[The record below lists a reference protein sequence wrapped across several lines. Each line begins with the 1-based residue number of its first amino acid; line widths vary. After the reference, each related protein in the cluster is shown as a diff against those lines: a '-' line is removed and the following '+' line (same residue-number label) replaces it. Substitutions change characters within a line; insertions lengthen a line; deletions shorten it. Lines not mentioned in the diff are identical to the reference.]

1 MNGPATAAPLNPF
14 PGLRPF
20 RENEEHLFF
29 GRESQVDT
37 MVDKLARTRFLAV
50 VGTSGSGKSSLVNSG
65 LRPALH
71 RGLMAKAGTS
81 WRMAQFRPGSNPVQ
95 AMARALASEGVL
107 FGDYQPEGVSLLEI
121 VEATLRMSKLGLVDI
136 YQQTQ
141 PGEGVNLLVVV
152 DQFEELFR
160 YRKMKAASAGG
171 EEDRQQEAVAFVNL
185 LLEARVQANVPIYI
199 VLTMRS
205 DFLGDCAQF
214 TGLAEAINEGQYLVP
229 RLTREERRAAITGPV
244 GVGGGDI
251 SPVLLTRLVN
261 DVGDNPDQLSILQHA
276 LNRTW
281 SRWQRDGR
289 GEGPLSL
296 PHYEAIGT
304 MAHALDQHAEKA
316 YAELR
321 NERQQGICEKI
332 FKALTDRG
340 TDARGIRRP
349 TSLATL
355 CALAGASPD
364 EVTEVIDVFRK
375 PSRSFLMPPLPELLE
390 PDTVIDISHES
401 LMRVWERLEV
411 WANEEAQSAQRY
423 RRLSETA
430 AEHVAGKA
438 GLLRDPELQLSLD
451 WRQGAKPNAAWASLY
466 GGDFDTA
473 IRFLAESE
481 EDREKEKR
489 EQGEHQRREL
499 EQAQAL
505 AAERARSAHRLRI
518 GIAFAAIL
526 AVVAAVAAGWAIQQ
540 RAAAEAATRLATSRQ
555 LAAQAQIGAVR
566 TPYNLLL
573 ALESISITQKIGVF
587 SPTASRQLLD
597 DVLNATGGVPLQ
609 HSAPVVAV
617 EFSPDDRWLAA
628 ASANTVQLWDMHA
641 RSAAPITLRGHD
653 KAVNALAFNPDG
665 RTLATVGDDATVRL
679 WDMAAADRAAS
690 MRVLTGHSGPIK
702 DVAFSRNGRWLA
714 TASKDGTARLWD
726 LAAAGPATASS
737 ILPHQP
743 EVNTLAFSPDTH
755 WLATGSSDGT
765 VRLWDLLSPT
775 PSAGPIPLYASDYV
789 HKVAFSPDSQWL
801 VAGGNETY
809 TVVLMRVTAP
819 DRPFLLKVSQ
829 HVVAVAFSPDGRW
842 LATPSQYDAKLWDLN
857 KPDPSIEPLILP
869 GHKYYIADLAFSP
882 DGRWFATGSGDH
894 TVQLWNVAERFT
906 APAVLRG
913 HEGPITRLAFSSD
926 SRRLATASADQT
938 VRLWKTSSPA
948 AEPLALRSPDG
959 PSELHMWDIRDVDSL
974 APPLVLGD
982 KLDLGAGSVFSPD
995 GQWIATIPAG
1005 GFGFVHLW
1013 NVSTPS
1019 PTHYLVRH
1027 EGGILASPVFSPDGR
1042 WLATGGASDPTIK
1055 LWDLKAPDPTSSPKV
1070 LQGHRS
1076 RVRSLEFS
1084 ADGHRLVTGADDGLA
1099 LVWDLTAADPS
1110 ASPRSLAG
1118 GGGTSS
1124 PVRTVA
1130 ISGDGRYVVTGSW
1143 EPDYAARIW
1152 DLSSPI
1158 GSSSPITLTFKGR
1171 LFDVAFSPDRH
1182 WVAAGSWD
1190 YTTQLL
1196 DLTKPGAKPFVLR
1209 GHTARTLS
1217 VAFSPDSQWLA
1228 TGNEDQTARL
1238 WNLAVADPS
1247 ANSTV
1252 LQAAYGVGNVSFS
1265 PDGRW
1270 LALNP
1275 TEYRSSPF
1283 SSDGHWFASSNTDT
1297 RLFHVRLDDLI
1308 LLACRTAGRNLT
1320 KSEWESSFGDQPY
1333 RKTCPQ
1339 LP

>member
-1 MNGPATAAPLNPF
+1 MNRPANTALLNPF

-20 RENEEHLFF
+20 REDEEHLFF

-50 VGTSGSGKSSLVNSG
+50 VGTSGSGKSSLVNCG

-71 RGLMAKAGTS
+71 RGLMARAGTS
-81 WRMAQFRPGSNPVQ
+81 WRMVQFRPGSHPVR
-95 AMARALASEGVL
+95 AMARALAGEGVL
-107 FGDYQPEGVSLLEI
+107 FGDYQPEGVSLVEI
-121 VEATLRMSKLGLVDI
+121 VEATLRMSKLGLADI
-136 YQQTQ
+136 YEQTQ
-141 PGEGVNLLVVV
+141 PGEGVKLLVVV

-160 YRKMKAASAGG
+160 YRKMKSASAGG
-171 EEDRQQEAVAFVNL
+171 EHDRNQEAVAFVNL
-185 LLEARVQANVPIYI
+185 LLEARAQANVPIYI

-214 TGLAEAINEGQYLVP
+214 PGLAETINEGQYLVP
-229 RLTREERRAAITGPV
+229 RLTREERRAAIAGPV
-244 GVGGGDI
+244 GVGGGEI

-281 SRWQRDGR
+281 ARWQHEGR
-289 GEGPLSL
+289 SEGPLSL

-304 MAHALDQHAEKA
+304 MAHALDRHAEKA

-321 NERQQGICEKI
+321 DERQQGICEKI

-340 TDARGIRRP
+340 SDSRGIRRP
-349 TSLATL
+349 TSLAML
-355 CALAGASPD
+355 GALADASPA
-364 EVTEVIDVFRK
+364 EVVDVIDVFRK
-375 PSRSFLMPPLPELLE
+375 PSRSFLMPPLPEPLE
-390 PDTVIDISHES
+390 PETVIDISHES
-401 LMRVWERLEV
+401 LMRVWERLKV
-411 WANEEAQSAQRY
+411 WANQEAQSAQRY
-423 RRLSETA
+423 RRLAETA
-430 AEHVAGKA
+430 AEHAAGKA

-451 WRQGAKPNAAWASLY
+451 WRRDAKPNAAWASLY
-466 GGDFDTA
+466 GGDFDAA

-481 EDREKEKR
+481 EDRERENR
-489 EQGEHQRREL
+489 EQEEHRRREL

-518 GIAFAAIL
+518 GIAFAVVL
-526 AVVAAVAAGWAIQQ
+526 AAAAAVAAGWALQQ
-540 RAAAEAATRLATSRQ
+540 RAAAEAASQLATSRQ

-566 TPYNLLL
+566 TPYSLLL
-573 ALESISITQKIGVF
+573 ALESISITQKIGFF

-597 DVLNATGGVPLQ
+597 DVLNGTGGVPLQ
-609 HSAPVVAV
+609 HSAPVAAV
-617 EFSPDDRWLAA
+617 GFSADDRWLAA
-628 ASANTVQLWDMHA
+628 ASANIVQLWDRHA
-641 RSAAPITLRGHD
+641 PSAAPVTLRGHD
-653 KAVNALAFNPDG
+653 KTINALAFSPDG

-679 WDMAAADRAAS
+679 WNMVAADRAAS
-690 MRVLTGHSGPIK
+690 MRVLTGHGGPIK

-726 LAAAGPATASS
+726 LAASGPATASS

-743 EVNTLAFSPDTH
+743 EVNTLAFSPDNH
-755 WLATGSSDGT
+755 WLATGGSDGAI
-765 VRLWDLLSPT
+765 RLWDLLSSN
-775 PSAGPIPLYASDYV
+775 PSDGPIYLGISQYV
-789 HKVAFSPDSQWL
+789 LKVAFSPDSQWL
-801 VAGGNETY
+801 VAGNTEDY
-809 TVVLMRVTAP
+809 TVALLRVAAP
-819 DRPFLLKVSQ
+819 EQPFPLKVNQ
-829 HVVAVAFSPDGRW
+829 WVGTVAFSPDGRW

-857 KPDPSIEPLILP
+857 KPDPSIEPLLLP
-869 GHKYYIADLAFSP
+869 GHKNYIASLAFSP
-882 DGRWFATGSGDH
+882 DGKWFATGSGDY

-906 APAVLRG
+906 APVVLRG
-913 HEGPITRLAFSSD
+913 HEGPIAALAFSHD
-926 SRRLATASADQT
+926 SRQLATASADGT

-948 AEPLALRSPDG
+948 AEPLALRTPDG
-959 PSELHMWDIRDVDSL
+959 SSELHMWDVRDADSL
-974 APPLVLGD
+974 PPPRILGD
-982 KLDLGAGSVFSPD
+982 QLDPGAGSVFSPD

-1005 GFGFVHLW
+1005 GFDYIDLW

-1027 EGGILASPVFSPDGR
+1027 EGGIWASPVFSPDGR
-1042 WLATGGASDPTIK
+1042 WLATGGAGDPTIR
-1055 LWDLKAPDPTSSPKV
+1055 LWDLKAPDPTNAQKV
-1070 LQGHRS
+1070 LHGHRGP
-1076 RVRSLEFS
+1076 VRSLEFS
-1084 ADGHRLVTGADDGLA
+1084 MDGHRLVTGARDGLA

-1110 ASPRSLAG
+1110 ANPKTLEG
-1118 GGGTSS
+1118 GDIKA
-1124 PVRTVA
+1124 VA
-1130 ISGDGRYVVTGSW
+1130 ISSDGRHVVTGSW
-1143 EPDYAARIW
+1143 DPDHTALIW
-1152 DLSSPI
+1152 DLSAPT
-1158 GSSSPITLTFKGR
+1158 SSSNPLKLTFTNR
-1171 LFDVAFSPDRH
+1171 VFEVDFSPDGR

-1190 YTTQLL
+1190 FTTQLL

-1238 WNLAVADPS
+1238 WNLAVDDPS
-1247 ANSTV
+1247 ADSTV
-1252 LQAAYGVGNVSFS
+1252 LQAAYKVGNVSFS

-1275 TEYRSSPF
+1275 TEYRISSF
-1283 SSDGHWFASSNTDT
+1283 SPDGHWFASSSADT
-1297 RLFHVRLDDLI
+1297 RLYHVRLDDLI

-1320 KSEWESSFGDQPY
+1320 TSEWESSFGDQLY